1 MLQPQPGRRRRE
13 ENREERKQRT
23 RERKENSARRD
34 RGTRGHLQ
42 LLCDF
47 TAGKGTEKWL
57 SLKQVMSLRSSPAE
71 QITSAQQHIQGRMDW
86 HPGASWRKIRPV
98 PDVRTITP
106 GRHIPRISS
115 VLSLHPR
122 DVQP

>member
-71 QITSAQQHIQGRMDW
+71 QITSAQQHIQGRMD
-86 HPGASWRKIRPV
+86 
-98 PDVRTITP
+98 
-106 GRHIPRISS
+106 
-115 VLSLHPR
+115 
-122 DVQP
+122 